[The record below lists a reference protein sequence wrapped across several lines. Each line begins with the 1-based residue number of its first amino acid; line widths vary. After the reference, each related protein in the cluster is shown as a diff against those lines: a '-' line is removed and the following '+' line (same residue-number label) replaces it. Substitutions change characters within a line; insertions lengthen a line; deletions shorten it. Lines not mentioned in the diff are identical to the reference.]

1 MKKLI
6 LIPLLLMSAL
16 AGCAVSVPEQPS
28 PEPTTA
34 PSPAASP
41 APTAERDYET
51 TDSKGIG
58 WGFVRKKGSAP
69 ELPSAQVKT
78 LEDNGGLYLDH
89 SGAKNLYLTFDEG
102 YENGFTA
109 MILDI
114 LAEKKVPAAFF
125 VTGPYL
131 SGQTELIRRMI
142 DDGHTVGNHTV
153 NHLNLPK
160 QPVRTVQTELRELNE
175 TCEELY
181 GYTMT
186 YMRPPEGEYSE
197 RVLAIAQDMGY
208 KTIMWSMAYKDWDVN
223 IQNGADYAYDNVM
236 SYLHPGAVIL
246 LHAVSSDN
254 ASALGRIIDDARA
267 EGYEFRS
274 LDELCGSA

>member
-6 LIPLLLMSAL
+6 LIPLLLMSMA
-16 AGCAVSVPEQPS
+16 AGCAVSDQAEPS
-28 PEPTTA
+28 PEPTAA
-34 PSPAASP
+34 PSPTAAPMP
-41 APTAERDYET
+41 ATQRDYET
-51 TDSKGIG
+51 IDSKGIG
-58 WGFVRKKGSAP
+58 WGFVRKKGGEP
-69 ELPSAQVKT
+69 ELPAAQVKT
-78 LEDNGGLYLDH
+78 LEDNGGYYLDH

-109 MILDI
+109 KILDI
-114 LAEKKVPAAFF
+114 LSEKKVPAAFF

-142 DDGHTVGNHTV
+142 DDGHIVGNHTV

-160 QPVRTVQTELRELNE
+160 QPVETVQTELRELNE
-175 TCEELY
+175 TSEELY

-223 IQNGADYAYDNVM
+223 IQNGADYAYDSVM

-267 EGYEFRS
+267 EGYEFYS
-274 LDELCGSA
+274 LDELCGA